1 MKQAGALYRGHVLHR
16 RLRPRV
22 HTLRYRVLHMLIDI
36 DRVGE
41 LAGRLRLF
49 AHNRFGLFAF
59 HDRDYGSGDG
69 TPLRTHAE
77 GLLQA
82 AGIVP
87 DGGAIHLL
95 TMPRMIGYAF
105 NPLSTWFC
113 HSRDGALR
121 AIIYEV
127 SNTFEERHSYVVA
140 VQQNARE
147 VRQTSPKRFHVSP
160 FLPMEMTYAF
170 RVVSPADRLAIG
182 IMVSDAS
189 GPVLSAIHTAQREDL
204 TDAALL
210 RAALAYPLA
219 TLKVTAG
226 IHWEALKLW
235 LKRVP
240 LFRKPP
246 PPDAAF
252 TIGTKP

>member
-1 MKQAGALYRGHVLHR
+1 MRQADAIYRGHVLHR

-22 HTLRYRVLHMLIDI
+22 HTLRYRVLHVLIDI
-36 DRVGE
+36 DRAGE
-41 LAGRLRLF
+41 LAARLRLF

-69 TPLRTHAE
+69 TPLRIHAE
-77 GLLQA
+77 GLLQS
-82 AGIVP
+82 AGIAL
-87 DGGAIHLL
+87 DGGAIRLL
-95 TMPRMIGYAF
+95 TMPRMFGYAF

-113 HSRDGALR
+113 HDRAGALR

-127 SNTFEERHSYVVA
+127 SNTFGERHSYVMA
-140 VQQNARE
+140 VQPGERV
-147 VRQTSPKRFHVSP
+147 VRHTSAKRFHVSP
-160 FLPMEMTYAF
+160 FLPMDMAYAF
-170 RVVSPADRLAIG
+170 RVLPPDERLAIG
-182 IMVSDAS
+182 IVVSGAS
-189 GPVLSAIHTAQREDL
+189 GPVLSAIHTAQREAL

-252 TIGTKP
+252 TTETSP